1 MSSVSSAGG
10 GTSAKGL
17 SSGYNPAY
25 HYNEDYDDTE
35 EPSCKKYT
43 TTNNQ
48 PIKIKGG
55 DVKAEDSD
63 TDDSDEELGNMIYE
77 SSRTAK
83 KFREQEAAERI
94 TESESHEGNTKSE
107 RESPTTI
114 DNNEC
119 TNTDVQGA
127 APKQG
132 MRQFHQNI
140 QLDLNRMHHQHH
152 YQHHPTPATESLLQN
167 NWQQML
173 KSRMNGECTNDNN
186 ERTNTVVQGGEPR
199 QGRRQIKEKYPDG
212 TLHIPGM
219 SGAGE
224 NRTMHHHQH
233 RPPQPVGPSPQ
244 PQYQYPGGYHLQTYV
259 QPFQHQHQQYL
270 YVTTYAVPPG
280 YTVLQ
285 PPVPDSLE
293 PKNTSGG
300 SSSSSTNGDG
310 TSAAS
315 SSNTKLKRKKK
326 FSPSSATAK
335 RPSHSTCRHDGC
347 TNIAHCRGA
356 CTRHGAMLEC
366 SREGCTNIAVIGG
379 VCMGHGAS
387 KKICSHEGC
396 TNHVKRSGV
405 CWRHGAKRTL
415 PSCRHEGCTNH
426 AKKGGV
432 CIRHGAKIKNKTCNH
447 EGCTNQVVK
456 GGVCWRHGAKQ
467 ECSYR
472 GCSNNALKA
481 GVFCRRH
488 GAKVKVKK

>member
-1 MSSVSSAGG
+1 MSSTSTAGG
-10 GTSAKGL
+10 GASGKSKPEYV
-17 SSGYNPAY
+17 SSGYDRSY
-25 HYNEDYDDTE
+25 HYNEDTYYDNE
-35 EPSCKKYT
+35 EPSCKKYS

-48 PIKIKGG
+48 PIKLNGE

-94 TESESHEGNTKSE
+94 TESESHEGNTKSG
-107 RESPTTI
+107 SGS
-114 DNNEC
+114 NEC

-132 MRQFHQNI
+132 MRQCHQNI

-152 YQHHPTPATESLLQN
+152 FQHHSTPATESVLQN

-233 RPPQPVGPSPQ
+233 HPQPVGPSPQ

-285 PPVPDSLE
+285 PPVPDSLK
-293 PKNTSGG
+293 PKNTSTSGG

-326 FSPSSATAK
+326 FSPSSATEK
-335 RPSHSTCRHDGC
+335 RHSHSS
-347 TNIAHCRGA
+347 
-356 CTRHGAMLEC
+356 L
-366 SREGCTNIAVIGG
+366 GG
-379 VCMGHGAS
+379 VCMGHGAA

-432 CIRHGAKIKNKTCNH
+432 CIRHGAKVKNKTCNH
-447 EGCTNQVVK
+447 EGCT
-456 GGVCWRHGAKQ
+456 
-467 ECSYR
+467 
-472 GCSNNALKA
+472 
-481 GVFCRRH
+481 
-488 GAKVKVKK
+488 